1 MKWITC
7 RLSMKK
13 DCEEM
18 IPIFSQ
24 PFLIY
29 SSLKRGTKSMK
40 TVHRRVIRIT
50 VRRESTV
57 PYRIWAEA
65 ERP

>member
-1 MKWITC
+1 
-7 RLSMKK
+7 
-13 DCEEM
+13 M
-18 IPIFSQ
+18 ISIFSQ

-40 TVHRRVIRIT
+40 AVHRRVIRIT